1 MCESLSVSAPV
12 QIIEDL
18 RDSLD
23 SLPKQLRERLVQE
36 IRFVLIELSQEQD
49 AFITE
54 LAS

>member
-1 MCESLSVSAPV
+1 MCESLSAP
-12 QIIEDL
+12 IEVLDDL

-36 IRFVLIELSQEQD
+36 IRFVLIELSQERH
-49 AFITE
+49 AFMTE